1 MEFIDIR
8 KNTKC
13 PKCQKDL
20 YGHIWNVNNVLSFS
34 SKYERFHYNDGF
46 YYYRNI
52 FYKCPHC
59 GVDCYIETHNS
70 DIFVRKLVEN
80 EKKTWRVKIFSFFLA
95 YIKTIIYL
103 CKDMRNNNN

>member
-8 KNTKC
+8 KTTKC

-34 SKYERFHYNDGF
+34 SKCEGYHYNEGF

-59 GVDCYIETHNS
+59 GVDCYIEAHNS

-80 EKKTWRVKIFSFFLA
+80 EKKRD
-95 YIKTIIYL
+95 IYPQ
-103 CKDMRNNNN
+103 

>member
-8 KNTKC
+8 KTTKC

-20 YGHIWNVNNVLSFS
+20 YGHIWSADNVLSFS
-34 SKYERFHYNDGF
+34 SKCEGYHYNEGF

-59 GVDCYIETHNS
+59 GVDFHIEVHNS
-70 DIFVRKLVEN
+70 DTFVRKLVEN
-80 EKKTWRVKIFSFFLA
+80 EKKRDI
-95 YIKTIIYL
+95 
-103 CKDMRNNNN
+103 